1 MSNVPKRTVCGQSVI
16 KRESLRP
23 WAVMFLRFIN
33 GAGNIRINRK
43 NYNKIARSDI
53 GL

>member
-1 MSNVPKRTVCGQSVI
+1 MSIVPRRMACGQSGI

-23 WAVMFLRFIN
+23 WGVMFRRSIN

-43 NYNKIARSDI
+43 NYNKIAKSDI
-53 GL
+53 DF